1 MLCVCEVLNLT
12 VPQSSLSFSFLIV
25 VILIPIFKISMS
37 IEPDR
42 KDLHNDEDG
51 YELWEGKSNFKQSGN
66 LHRRWHLIIAN

>member
-51 YELWEGKSNFKQSGN
+51 YEL
-66 LHRRWHLIIAN
+66 